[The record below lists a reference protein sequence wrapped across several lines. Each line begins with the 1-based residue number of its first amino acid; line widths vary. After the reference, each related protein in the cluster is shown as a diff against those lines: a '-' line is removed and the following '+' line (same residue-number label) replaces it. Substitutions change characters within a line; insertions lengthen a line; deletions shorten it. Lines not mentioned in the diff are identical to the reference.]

1 MGTVAELAGAQAPLE
16 CDTVSFAPS
25 LLGQPAKQH
34 SHAYLY
40 WEFYE
45 RGSKQAV
52 RAGDWKAIRMPMFTG
67 KTELYNLAL
76 DLGEANNLA
85 AQHPEIVSQMEA
97 MMKDAH
103 APSPNWKPRGTVS
116 PKQPEPG
123 DGKPRF

>member
-1 MGTVAELAGAQAPLE
+1 
-16 CDTVSFAPS
+16 
-25 LLGQPAKQH
+25 
-34 SHAYLY
+34 
-40 WEFYE
+40 
-45 RGSKQAV
+45 
-52 RAGDWKAIRMPMFTG
+52 MFTG
-67 KTELYNLAL
+67 KTELYHLAQ

-103 APSPNWKPRGTVS
+103 TPNPNWKPRGSVS